1 MKKFTSCF
9 KKTGKKDESA
19 DYQYALLRQEDE
31 RQEEIDRHTARML
44 EIREQ
49 EMREIQERRD
59 RREREREQAQERL
72 KIYQEQLEHLKRK
85 YQ

>member
-9 KKTGKKDESA
+9 KKSDKTDDSA

-31 RQEEIDRHTARML
+31 RKEETDRHTARML
-44 EIREQ
+44 EIQ
-49 EMREIQERRD
+49 QNEMREIQERRE
-59 RREREREQAQERL
+59 RREREREHAQARMR
-72 KIYQEQLEHLKRK
+72 IYQEQLEALKQK